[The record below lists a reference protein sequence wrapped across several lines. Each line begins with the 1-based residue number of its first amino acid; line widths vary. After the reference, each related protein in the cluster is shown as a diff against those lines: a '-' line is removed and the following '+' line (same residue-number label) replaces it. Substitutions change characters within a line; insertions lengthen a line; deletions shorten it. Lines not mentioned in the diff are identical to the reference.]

1 MLGSGPD
8 LRDPPILAR
17 MVEFQA
23 VSHSEMRW
31 RRFRASATVSFTLTV
46 EESSDGERPIRRTST
61 KSDWVPL
68 GLREPGV
75 RWDVL
80 PERIPPEQW
89 ITGQADAA
97 VPGSILAAEA
107 ERRPEGYYPGA

>member
-1 MLGSGPD
+1 M
-8 LRDPPILAR
+8 A
-17 MVEFQA
+17 EFQA
-23 VSHSEMRW
+23 VSHAKVSW
-31 RRFRASATVSFTLTV
+31 RRFRASATVSFTLAV
-46 EESSDGERPIRRTST
+46 DESSDGKRPIRR
-61 KSDWVPL
+61 KSAKRDWVPL

-89 ITGQADAA
+89 MTGQADAA

-107 ERRPEGYYPGA
+107 ERRPEGYYPGG